1 MKVKVRLFARLS
13 ELAGLRDTSLEVDS
27 GTTAHAV
34 FERLAQDHPGLAG
47 FDRSLM
53 YAVNAEYVPA
63 DHRIEDGDE
72 VTFIPPVSGGSRVL

>member
-1 MKVKVRLFARLS
+1 MKVRVRLFARLS
-13 ELAGLRDTSLEVDS
+13 DLAGVRDTSMEVEG
-27 GTTAHAV
+27 GTTAQAV
-34 FERLAQDHPGLAG
+34 FERLTKEHPGLAG

-63 DHRIEDGDE
+63 DYRVQDGDE

>member
-13 ELAGLRDTSLEVDS
+13 DLAGLRDTSLEVDN
-27 GTTAHAV
+27 GTTARAI
-34 FERLAQDHPGLAG
+34 FDQLAHQHPGLAG

-63 DHRIEDGDE
+63 DYRVHDGDE
-72 VTFIPPVSGGSRVL
+72 VTFIPPVSGGCRVL